1 MQGRMRSAPHD
12 GGMMNTSLS
21 DMLDGMELSPKAK
34 SKESLTI
41 ATKDSI
47 RKKASASAIKLSKRG
62 AKKGMPGLEENSLEH
77 SLSDLMNT
85 KSYVKA
91 SPKESMS
98 VFTTDSLGK
107 KPKEG
112 STPKRSKRGGK
123 RSENGD
129 MERSLSDL
137 LCDENER
144 ESTTNATGK
153 ARESLT
159 VNTMDSIQREKM
171 DGRKTSKRGGRKP
184 TPSSSDGSSC
194 KKMSTTLSST
204 LGKLGGPPKD
214 FGRHADDNDTFCDA
228 PTSKMAAPPSTL
240 RGSGKLTSPFGPT
253 NEDTSDSDDDEDLF
267 ASFSG
272 GSNPFRLP
280 TYL

>member
-1 MQGRMRSAPHD
+1 MHGRMRSFPAD

-21 DMLDGMELSPKAK
+21 NMLEGMELSPKAK

-47 RKKASASAIKLSKRG
+47 RKKARDIKQSKRG
-62 AKKGMPGLEENSLEH
+62 AKKGMPGLEENSLEQ
-77 SLSDLMNT
+77 SLSDLMKMN
-85 KSYVKA
+85 SCVKA
-91 SPKESMS
+91 TPKESMS

-107 KPKEG
+107 KTKEG

-123 RSENGD
+123 KSENGD

-144 ESTTNATGK
+144 ESATSATGK
-153 ARESLT
+153 PTESPT
-159 VNTMDSIQREKM
+159 VHTMDSIQREKM
-171 DGRKTSKRGGRKP
+171 DARKTSKRGGKKP
-184 TPSSSDGSSC
+184 VSSSLDGINSC
-194 KKMSTTLSST
+194 KKTSTSLSST

-240 RGSGKLTSPFGPT
+240 RGSGKVSSSFGPT
-253 NEDTSDSDDDEDLF
+253 TEDTSDSDGDEDLF